1 MDMLHDENFY
11 RGNVYENKFD
21 FDNEDE
27 VNLVEDDF
35 FSNLMKK
42 PSNQNQDYSEEQN
55 TFEPSVARSFEP
67 SVT

>member
-1 MDMLHDENFY
+1 
-11 RGNVYENKFD
+11 VYENKFD

-42 PSNQNQDYSEEQN
+42 PSNQNQDDSEEQN
-55 TFEPSVARSFEP
+55 TFEPSAARSFEP

>member
-1 MDMLHDENFY
+1 MREDSTSPPIKGEMDMLQDENFIK
-11 RGNVYENKFD
+11 GNVYENKFD

-42 PSNQNQDYSEEQN
+42 PSNPN
-55 TFEPSVARSFEP
+55 
-67 SVT
+67 

>member
-1 MDMLHDENFY
+1 MLHDEHFY
-11 RGNVYENKFD
+11 KGTVYENKFD

-42 PSNQNQDYSEEQN
+42 PSNQHQDYSEE
-55 TFEPSVARSFEP
+55 
-67 SVT
+67 